1 MFCIYNHIILPR
13 QGSFGKFSGPDCVW
27 FAYIPD
33 QRWINLGHHM
43 MRHMVYYRG
52 RSTLTLVYGTLITLL
67 MENAGVDL
75 SGMESQDL
83 YSHELLN
90 NSSLNKMG
98 YVFSARTN
106 SWEMKQKRRKE
117 GQDDEGEGFD
127 DEEHAKEIEE
137 VGPSQAASSRVP

>member
-1 MFCIYNHIILPR
+1 
-13 QGSFGKFSGPDCVW
+13 
-27 FAYIPD
+27 
-33 QRWINLGHHM
+33 M